1 MNSQKGVFS
10 DVNDAIY
17 AATSSFKLYSKLSLR
32 DKEEVIREIRRK
44 LVDYIDLLAEMS
56 LKETCM
62 GNLEDKKLNSN
73 E

>member
-10 DVNDAIY
+10 NVNDAIY

-32 DKEEVIREIRRK
+32 DKEEVIREDRHSKLRK
-44 LVDYIDLLAEMS
+44 QKIKNKISYRVISRYRD
-56 LKETCM
+56 
-62 GNLEDKKLNSN
+62 SN